1 MQAAIK
7 LNGSNSVSYKPTVAA
22 LSRSTYSEI
31 QLDFRTRQSNA
42 FLMLFGNSSAT
53 SMVRIYW
60 LQAKIAL
67 KSMHA
72 NMFVA
77 CWPRGDSLLVS
88 DRGGQTFFG
97 FVKRCLVYL

>member
-7 LNGSNSVSYKPTVAA
+7 LNGSNSVSYKPTAAA
-22 LSRSTYSEI
+22 LSRTTYSEI
-31 QLDFRTRQSNA
+31 QLDFRTTQSNA

-67 KSMHA
+67 KSIS
-72 NMFVA
+72 NYA
-77 CWPRGDSLLVS
+77 CERVCRMLVRCIGRLLQEHV
-88 DRGGQTFFG
+88 F
-97 FVKRCLVYL
+97 